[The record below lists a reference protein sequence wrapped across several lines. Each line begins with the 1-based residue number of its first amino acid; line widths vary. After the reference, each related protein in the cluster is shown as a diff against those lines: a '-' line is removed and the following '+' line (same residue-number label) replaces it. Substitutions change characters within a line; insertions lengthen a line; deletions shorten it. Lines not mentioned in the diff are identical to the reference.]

1 MKKITTPKQ
10 ILRLRPT
17 YLQTPTATTDNIN
30 KSKKT
35 QIEHKKHVLITGGS
49 SGIGLAIAKQVAA
62 KAKNSHITIVARDPE
77 KLAKAKA
84 LIEAT
89 CLYPDQQ
96 IVLAIAADVRDQTQV
111 AKAIKDATDLLG
123 PLDLLVLC
131 AGEAYCN
138 EFEHL
143 ELKDHRDAM
152 DVNYFGSLYA
162 VQAALPNMTTGSNV
176 IFLSSGVGLIG
187 FYGYTA
193 YAPSKFAIRGLAE
206 ALRGE
211 TKKLGISVHVIYPG
225 DTDTAQLRQE
235 NLTKPPITKELSSSG
250 GILSPEKVATLI
262 LQGVAQG
269 KFEVTT
275 GGIVVALLLRFHSL
289 VSPILRLYENWVVE
303 KHQEFSTT
311 QPLPPVSS
319 SNKTKEG

>member
-1 MKKITTPKQ
+1 LKKITTPKQ
-10 ILRLRPT
+10 ILRLRQT
-17 YLQTPTATTDNIN
+17 SLQVTTTATTDKNIKN
-30 KSKKT
+30 

-49 SGIGLAIAKQVAA
+49 SGIGLAIAKQIAT

-77 KLAKAKA
+77 KLATAKA
-84 LIEAT
+84 LIEAA

-162 VQAALPNMTTGSNV
+162 VHAALPHMTTGSNV
-176 IFLSSGVGLIG
+176 VFLSSGVGLIG

-211 TKKLGISVHVIYPG
+211 TKKLGISVHIVYPG
-225 DTDTAQLRQE
+225 DTDTAQLRKE

-250 GILSPEKVATLI
+250 GMLSPEKVAALI
-262 LQGVAQG
+262 LRGIEQG

-289 VSPILRLYENWVVE
+289 VSPVLRLYENWVVE
-303 KHQEFSTT
+303 KHQQFSTT